1 MTALTIVIDRFCS
14 KCAISPIFWKKYGF
28 LDKPH
33 LIALVGQFQN
43 DHFLCLSASLYREK
57 LNRREYSM
65 KLNIPLY
72 LISNA
77 IKYSPPKPAI
87 QIACVKVDG
96 KAIFSICDQ
105 GIGIRKEDLPKLF
118 ERYYRVQ
125 ESKTK
130 NISGFGVG
138 LYLCYE
144 IIM

>member
-1 MTALTIVIDRFCS
+1 VL
-14 KCAISPIFWKKYGF
+14 KC
-28 LDKPH
+28 KP
-33 LIALVGQFQN
+33 
-43 DHFLCLSASLYREK
+43 LSREIESARVF
-57 LNRREYSM
+57 NEIEYST
-65 KLNIPLY
+65 Y